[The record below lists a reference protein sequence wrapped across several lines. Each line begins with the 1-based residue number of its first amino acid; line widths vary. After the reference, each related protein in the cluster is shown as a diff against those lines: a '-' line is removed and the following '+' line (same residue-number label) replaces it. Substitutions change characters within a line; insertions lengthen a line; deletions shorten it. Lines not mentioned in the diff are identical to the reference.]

1 MLNPSNRKW
10 LPPQMPLQLSS
21 TSKFHNFYVP
31 ALNVNKTTFS
41 LNNDY
46 KNCIYSNHVKI
57 DSNAFLSWK
66 RIVSNQTTFL
76 SSYASLYCPW
86 YGPKRIWKNRV
97 FEMFEIGLSNYT
109 CAHTI
114 WSLWVGT
121 YDVIHMIWSIWYDP
135 YDMIHMIWSIWH
147 GPYDMVHMI
156 WFIWFPVYDMVHIK
170 GTPSLSFFFSRWP
183 TSLWFKMQVLGNL
196 LWCKKKIFKNRP
208 LSLVDKRLKI
218 RVYGVKNFFSQID
231 WNVVKKYLKRLETFL
246 TDSES
251 V

>member
-76 SSYASLYCPW
+76 SSYALW

-97 FEMFEIGLSNYT
+97 FEMFEIGLSNYYQYT
-109 CAHTI
+109 HA
-114 WSLWVGT
+114 
-121 YDVIHMIWSIWYDP
+121 HMIYSIWYG
-135 YDMIHMIWSIWH
+135 S
-147 GPYDMVHMI
+147 YDMVHMI
-156 WFIWFPVYDMVHIK
+156 SCILCGSYKIDHIDWTTVNIWFDH
-170 GTPSLSFFFSRWP
+170 SH
-183 TSLWFKMQVLGNL
+183 
-196 LWCKKKIFKNRP
+196 
-208 LSLVDKRLKI
+208 
-218 RVYGVKNFFSQID
+218 
-231 WNVVKKYLKRLETFL
+231 
-246 TDSES
+246 
-251 V
+251 